1 VIVRR
6 AASIALVVLLVGA
19 VGCGGSSSKKSSS
32 STAAGS
38 PPAAAPGAISMKG
51 LRFHPASA
59 TVRVGQQVTWT
70 NDDNVDHNVTSTS
83 GAKFMSRAFGH
94 ARTFA
99 FTPRKPGTVKYV
111 CTLHPGMTGK
121 LVVTR

>member
-1 VIVRR
+1 MRR
-6 AASIALVVLLVGA
+6 AASIALVVLAVGA
-19 VGCGGSSSKKSSS
+19 AGCGGGSSSKNSSS

-59 TVRVGQQVTWT
+59 TVRVGQTVTWT

-94 ARTFA
+94 AHDFA
-99 FTPRKPGTVKYV
+99 FTPRKAGTVKYV